1 MTRFSKT
8 HVLLKIH
15 ENLRILNK
23 SEKKKK
29 LKEQRNDVITTLT
42 PVRRFCFAKC
52 FVTGSG
58 P

>member
-23 SEKKKK
+23 SEKKK

-42 PVRRFCFAKC
+42 PVRRFCFAKF

>member
-23 SEKKKK
+23 SEKKK

-42 PVRRFCFAKC
+42 PVRRFCFAKV